1 MQMTELLSATGLTE
15 KAVRL
20 YESKGLIQPRRAE
33 NGRRQFSAADL
44 VTLTFL
50 GQARRLGFP
59 LDDCVRLLQ
68 LRQNENRR
76 SAEVK
81 AIAEQFLVKLEDKR
95 RELDAVTEVLTDLVK
110 KCPGDDNP
118 HCSIIDALAQ
128 NKGLNDVQ

>member
-68 LRQNENRR
+68 LRQNGQR
-76 SAEVK
+76 
-81 AIAEQFLVKLEDKR
+81 D
-95 RELDAVTEVLTDLVK
+95 
-110 KCPGDDNP
+110 
-118 HCSIIDALAQ
+118 
-128 NKGLNDVQ
+128 